1 MSLAEVRF
9 FAEVGWLAE
18 LGIGLAVLFGMFV
31 VVPWAMTR
39 WVKSLYGG
47 KPRGKATMA
56 LGNALQ
62 DLDRLVAR
70 PSVELKLEAEI
81 TVHEEDEKGGD

>member
-1 MSLAEVRF
+1 M
-9 FAEVGWLAE
+9 WLAE
-18 LGIGLAVLFGMFV
+18 LGIGLVTLLGLFV

-39 WVKSLYGG
+39 WVRSLYGG
-47 KPRGKATMA
+47 QPRGKATMA

-70 PSVELKLEAEI
+70 PSAELKLEAE
-81 TVHEEDEKGGD
+81 TAVHEEEAKGGE